1 MIDPGTAALIVG
13 GLGYLGQQDTN
24 ASSYQLAK
32 ETTDANMAEAQR
44 NRDFQERLSNSA
56 YQRQVAD
63 LSSAGLN
70 PMLAYI
76 KGGGASTPSGSMGQ
90 AVNPQYTSPIQGAAS
105 YSLTSSQVAN
115 TRASTRQTSA
125 QTDYLTGPQ
134 TEMTNQQ
141 IDNLKTDN
149 DKAKQIIV
157 NLKQEYQNLFKQN
170 LNLTEVGNQL
180 RESVSLMKAQITNFG
195 AITTSTQFQAEINK
209 FESQLREMDAQAAKQ
224 AGNFG
229 REYNQY
235 RPLIEF
241 LKSFV
246 KAR

>member
-1 MIDPGTAALIVG
+1 MDPVTASLVVG

-24 ASSYQLAK
+24 S
-32 ETTDANMAEAQR
+32 ANQAMAQQQM
-44 NRDFQERLSNSA
+44 DYQERMSNTA

-63 LSSAGLN
+63 MQAAGLN

-76 KGGGASTPSGSMGQ
+76 KGGGASTPAGSMATFQNPVSAGAQ
-90 AVNPQYTSPIQGAAS
+90 AATSAQIPSTIRNIQAQ
-105 YSLTSSQVAN
+105 TK
-115 TRASTRQTSA
+115 QTSA
-125 QTDYLTGPQ
+125 QTDYLEGPQ

-141 IDNLKTDN
+141 INNLKTDN

-180 RESVSLMKAQITNFG
+180 RESVNVMKAQITNFG

>member
-1 MIDPGTAALIVG
+1 MFDWLTGPVASIASGVAG
-13 GLGYLGQQDTN
+13 FLGQQDTN
-24 ASSYQLAK
+24 A
-32 ETTDANMAEAQR
+32 ANQANAQAQM
-44 NRDFQERLSNSA
+44 DFQERMSNSA
-56 YQRQVAD
+56 YQRQVKD
-63 LSSAGLN
+63 MESAGLN
-70 PMLAYI
+70 PMLAYV
-76 KGGGASTPSGSMGQ
+76 KGGGASSPSGSMATYQ
-90 AVNPQYTSPIQGAAS
+90 NPAS
-105 YSLTSSQVAN
+105 AGVSSALSSAQVSQ
-115 TRASTRQTSA
+115 THASTKQTSA

-157 NLKQEYQNLFKQN
+157 NLKQEYQNMVKQG

-195 AITTSTQFQAEINK
+195 ALTSSTSWLAEVNR
-209 FESQLREMDAQAAKQ
+209 FESQLRGMESKAAQD

-229 REYNQY
+229 REFQQY
-235 RPLIEF
+235 KPLLEF

-246 KAR
+246 RAR

>member
-1 MIDPGTAALIVG
+1 MIDPATATMIVG
-13 GLGYLGQQDTN
+13 GLGYLAQQDTN
-24 ASSYQLAK
+24 S
-32 ETTDANMAEAQR
+32 ANQANSQQQM
-44 NRDFQERLSNSA
+44 DFQERMSNTA
-56 YQRQVAD
+56 YQRQVKDMEA
-63 LSSAGLN
+63 AGLN
-70 PMLAYI
+70 PMLAYV
-76 KGGGASTPSGSMGQ
+76 KGGGASSPAGSMATYQNPVSAGAQ
-90 AVNPQYTSPIQGAAS
+90 AATSAQIPSTIRNIQAQ
-105 YSLTSSQVAN
+105 TK
-115 TRASTRQTSA
+115 QTSA
-125 QTDYLTGPQ
+125 QTDYLSGAQ

-149 DKAKQIIV
+149 DKTKQIIV
-157 NLKQEYQNLFKQN
+157 NLKEEYQNLMKQG

-180 RESVSLMKAQITNFG
+180 RESVSLMRSQITNFG
-195 AITTSTQFQAEINK
+195 ALTTSTQFQAEVNK
-209 FESQLREMDAQAAKQ
+209 FNAELLKMDTEAAKQ

>member
-1 MIDPGTAALIVG
+1 MFDWLTGPVASVASGVAG
-13 GLGYLGQQDTN
+13 FLGQQETN
-24 ASSYQLAK
+24 A
-32 ETTDANMAEAQR
+32 ANQANAQAQM
-44 NRDFQERLSNSA
+44 DFQERMSNSA
-56 YQRQVAD
+56 YQRQVKD
-63 LSSAGLN
+63 MESAGLN
-70 PMLAYI
+70 PMLAYV
-76 KGGGASTPSGSMGQ
+76 KGGGASSPSGSMATYQ
-90 AVNPQYTSPIQGAAS
+90 NPAS
-105 YSLTSSQVAN
+105 AGVSSALSSAQVSQTHAQ
-115 TRASTRQTSA
+115 TKQTSA
-125 QTDYLTGPQ
+125 QTDYLSGAQ

-157 NLKQEYQNLFKQN
+157 NLKQEYQNLVKQG

-180 RESVSLMKAQITNFG
+180 RESVSVMKAQITNFG
-195 AITTSTQFQAEINK
+195 ALTSSTQFQAEVNK
-209 FESQLREMDAQAAKQ
+209 FNAELLKMDTEAAKQ

>member
-1 MIDPGTAALIVG
+1 MSDIFSSI
-13 GLGYLGQQDTN
+13 LGYVGQQETN
-24 ASSYQLAK
+24 Q
-32 ETTDANMAEAQR
+32 ANEEIAQR
-44 NRDFQERLSNSA
+44 QMDFQERLSNSA
-56 YQRQVAD
+56 YQRQVKDMEA
-63 LSSAGLN
+63 AGLN

-76 KGGGASTPSGSMGQ
+76 KGGGASSPPGASYSS
-90 AVNPQYTSPIQGAAS
+90 TSPITAA
-105 YSLTSSQVAN
+105 LNARQQSSQVEQTKAA
-115 TRASTRQTSA
+115 TQQTSA
-125 QTDYLTGPQ
+125 QTEYLKGPQ

-149 DKAKQIIV
+149 DKVKQIIV
-157 NLKQEYQNLFKQN
+157 NLKEEYQNLMKQG

-195 AITTSTQFQAEINK
+195 ALTSSILFQAEVNK
-209 FESQLREMDAQAAKQ
+209 FNAELLKMDTEAAKQ

>member
-1 MIDPGTAALIVG
+1 MIDPATATMIVG
-13 GLGYLGQQDTN
+13 GLGYLAQQDTN
-24 ASSYQLAK
+24 A
-32 ETTDANMAEAQR
+32 ANVGASQEQMA
-44 NRDFQERLSNSA
+44 FQERMSNTA
-56 YQRQVAD
+56 YQRQVKDMEA
-63 LSSAGLN
+63 AGLN
-70 PMLAYI
+70 PMLAYV
-76 KGGGASTPSGSMGQ
+76 KGGGASSPSGAMATYQNPVSAGAQ
-90 AVNPQYTSPIQGAAS
+90 AATSAQIPSTIRNIQQQ
-105 YSLTSSQVAN
+105 TK
-115 TRASTRQTSA
+115 QTSA

-149 DKAKQIIV
+149 DKTKQIIV
-157 NLKQEYQNLFKQN
+157 NLKQEYQNLMKQN

-195 AITTSTQFQAEINK
+195 ALTTSNQFQSEINK

-229 REYNQY
+229 REYQQY
-235 RPLIEF
+235 RPLLEF

>member
-13 GLGYLGQQDTN
+13 GLGYLSQQDTN
-24 ASSYQLAK
+24 SATQASSQHQ
-32 ETTDANMAEAQR
+32 M
-44 NRDFQERLSNSA
+44 DFQERMSNTA

-63 LSSAGLN
+63 MSAAGLN
-70 PMLAYI
+70 PMLAYV
-76 KGGGASTPSGSMGQ
+76 KGGGASSPAGSMATYQNPVTAGAQ
-90 AVNPQYTSPIQGAAS
+90 AATSAQIPSTIRNIQAQ
-105 YSLTSSQVAN
+105 TK
-115 TRASTRQTSA
+115 QTSA
-125 QTDYLTGPQ
+125 QTDYLEGPQ
-134 TEMTNQQ
+134 TDMTNQQ
-141 IDNLKTDN
+141 INNLKTDN
-149 DKAKQIIV
+149 DKTKQIIV

-180 RESVSLMKAQITNFG
+180 RESVSLMKAQISNF
-195 AITTSTQFQAEINK
+195 AELTSSTAWQVEINK
-209 FESQLREMDAQAAKQ
+209 FESQLRKFDAEAATQ

>member
-1 MIDPGTAALIVG
+1 MIDPATATLIVG
-13 GLGYLGQQDTN
+13 GLGYLAQQDTN
-24 ASSYQLAK
+24 YATQAS
-32 ETTDANMAEAQR
+32 AQGQM
-44 NRDFQERLSNSA
+44 DFQERMSNSA
-56 YQRQVAD
+56 YQRQVKD
-63 LSSAGLN
+63 LEASGLN

-76 KGGGASTPSGSMGQ
+76 KGGGASTPSGAMATYQNPVSAGAQ
-90 AVNPQYTSPIQGAAS
+90 AATSAQIPSTIRNIQQQ
-105 YSLTSSQVAN
+105 TK
-115 TRASTRQTSA
+115 QTSA
-125 QTDYLTGPQ
+125 QTDYLTGAQ

-180 RESVSLMKAQITNFG
+180 RESVSLMRSQISNFNQITESQVF
-195 AITTSTQFQAEINK
+195 ITEINR
-209 FESQLREMDAQAAKQ
+209 FESQLRKMDVEAAQS